1 MSLMFLPLR
10 LIPAPVQA
18 VVLATVLDLFFSR
31 DEKLTPLLDELEGR
45 VFRIEVRDTGAV
57 FWMGFRAGR
66 PWVHTACDRAADV
79 EIEATTAGFAR
90 LCFAR
95 EDPDDL
101 VFQRVL
107 KLSGD
112 SEAML
117 RFKKLLQTADIDWE
131 RELRA
136 GFGEYFGGRVARAAR
151 ALVEVENRV
160 SKASHEALREC
171 LRDMDIP
178 DQARFEAWQA
188 GVEEAARSL
197 TRLKR
202 RLTRLEKAAAEQ
214 PRRGGRR
221 KAGPGSRRDDA

>member
-10 LIPAPVQA
+10 LIPPPVQA

-31 DEKLTPLLDELEGR
+31 DQDLRPLLDELEGR
-45 VFRIEVRDTGAV
+45 VFRIHVRDTGAV
-57 FWMGFRAGR
+57 FWLGFRAGR
-66 PWVHTACDRAADV
+66 PWVHTTCDRPPDV
-79 EIEATTAGFAR
+79 KIEATTAGFAR
-90 LCFAR
+90 LCFAH

-117 RFKKLLQTADIDWE
+117 RFKKLLQEADIDWE

-136 GFGEYFGGRVARAAR
+136 GFGEYFGARVARAAR
-151 ALVEVENRV
+151 ALAAAEARV
-160 SKASHEALREC
+160 SEASHEALRQC

-178 DQARFEAWQA
+178 DSRRFDALQA
-188 GVEEAARSL
+188 GVEEATRRA
-197 TRLKR
+197 TRLKGR
-202 RLTRLEKAAAEQ
+202 VTRLEKAATDRT
-214 PRRGGRR
+214 RRAR
-221 KAGPGSRRDDA
+221 SSDA